1 MAVINVF
8 ANLIK
13 SPPHKVWK
21 DYGMTYERGHTMV
34 LERPQQGR
42 AYLFMLPV
50 TQDYARGA
58 PSVSPSVLMVNV
70 STLYPLPQVD
80 LTNPVKTVL
89 VQLTRNAC
97 GLSVVTH
104 YKELARFNIR
114 KLTEVEDPDKK
125 KDPKAPAARAALA
138 TAAATAPAPEPAAVA
153 GAAAAETEADVKA
166 AEV

>member
-1 MAVINVF
+1 
-8 ANLIK
+8 
-13 SPPHKVWK
+13 
-21 DYGMTYERGHTMV
+21 MV

-125 KDPKAPAARAALA
+125 KDAKAPVARAAPA
-138 TAAATAPAPEPAAVA
+138 SATAPAPEPAAVA
-153 GAAAAETEADVKA
+153 VAAAAETEADVKA